1 MEENTT
7 TPEQKIDL
15 PEPNPVTQ
23 ASHRREFSRQV
34 IVPILLF
41 VLLSIALTVVF
52 VLNDI
57 GTVEAWSQIATIML
71 VGLWLLGGLILLV
84 LVGALVYMV
93 SSVLKVLP
101 PYTRLTQDAIE
112 KLKTQVEKG
121 AEISAKPVIQIQSY
135 LAMINAIFR
144 RKK

>member
-7 TPEQKIDL
+7 TPEKKVNL
-15 PEPNPVTQ
+15 PEPNPVTR

-34 IVPILLF
+34 IVPLVLFLL
-41 VLLSIALTVVF
+41 VSIALTVVF

-57 GTVEAWSQIATIML
+57 GTVEAWSQIATIIL
-71 VGLWLLGGLILLV
+71 VSLWLLGGLILLV

-93 SSVLKVLP
+93 SYVLKVLP
-101 PYTRLTQDAIE
+101 PYTRSAQDAIE
-112 KLKTQVEKG
+112 TVKIQVEKG
-121 AEISAKPVIQIQSY
+121 ADITAKPVIQIQSY
-135 LAMINAIFR
+135 LAMINAIFH

>member
-7 TPEQKIDL
+7 TPKQKIDL